1 MKRKHAKNILI
12 TGATS
17 GIGEAVALEL
27 VRRGAERL
35 FLCGR
40 NAERLAAVVGKCV
53 ELGAAASGEVID
65 VTDSAAVAEWIR
77 NSDEIA
83 PLDLVFANAGVGIGG
98 EETSDN
104 VRHTFDINV
113 GGVLNTVLPAIEVF
127 SEEGGRDRNR
137 RQIAITSSMTGYH
150 GLPTCPAYSATK
162 ACVKAWGAGLR
173 GYLRPRGIMVNTICP
188 GFVRSRLTDKNKFK
202 MPFFWEADKAARVI
216 VSRLDRDIG
225 LIAFPWQMRFACWLG
240 ACLPERVSSWIYGLV
255 NVAL

>member
-1 MKRKHAKNILI
+1 MKRERAKNILI

-17 GIGEAVALEL
+17 GIGEAVALEFA
-27 VRRGAERL
+27 RQGAAHL

-40 NAERLAAVVGKCV
+40 NAERLATVVEKCIG
-53 ELGAAASGEVID
+53 LGAETSGEIID
-65 VTDSAAVAEWIR
+65 VSDSAAVAEWILK
-77 NSDEIA
+77 SDKKA

-98 EETSDN
+98 EENSENTRS
-104 VRHTFDINV
+104 TFDINV
-113 GGVLNTVLPAIEVF
+113 GGVLNTVLPAIEIF
-127 SEEGGRDRNR
+127 SEAGSETRNR

-173 GYLRPRGIMVNTICP
+173 GSLRPRGIMVNTICP

-216 VSRLDRDIG
+216 VSRLNRDIG
-225 LIAFPWQMRFACWLG
+225 LISFPWQMRFACWLG
-240 ACLPERVSSWIYGLV
+240 GSLPERVSSWIYGLV
-255 NVAL
+255 KVEL